1 MAAVAADE
9 EQGFSEAASAVAE
22 VSGDSSDKKKKAK
35 KKKKKK
41 KKKEK
46 TSAQKRL
53 IRDLKFLMGEDKPD
67 GINAA
72 PIENNI
78 FKWQA
83 VIFG

>member
-9 EQGFSEAASAVAE
+9 DQGLSEAVGVAREVAE
-22 VSGDSSDKKKKAK
+22 ENSDNKKKKK
-35 KKKKKK
+35 PKKKKK

-46 TSAQKRL
+46 SSAQKRL
-53 IRDLKFLMGEDKPD
+53 IRDLKFLMGEEKPD